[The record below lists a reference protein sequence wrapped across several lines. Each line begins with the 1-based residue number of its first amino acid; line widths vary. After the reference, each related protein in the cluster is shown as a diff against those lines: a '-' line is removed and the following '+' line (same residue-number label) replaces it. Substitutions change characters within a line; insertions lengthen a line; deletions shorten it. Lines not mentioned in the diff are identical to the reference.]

1 MLEKKNKLT
10 IFFGITLGLLTFNKF
25 IVTSNPSFYLGKFN
39 YFQADKI
46 NLFAIF
52 AVVSSL
58 LIIMLLKKTHS
69 QSNLDSLETHKLKLL
84 ILAFITLSFLNP
96 VFLLNIPITL
106 AICKL
111 GTKQLQTVKKI
122 LLYFIILQLTVGAL
136 QVLLA
141 SSLGLQLLGESQV
154 STQIPGSSYINF
166 YGYKILRGY
175 GTFAHPNIFGAY
187 LALCALEYKFLS
199 YFIPVS
205 LSLSA
210 AIANLCSHSKKS
222 LKKLKYWLP
231 LILILILKNPL
242 FNLSSYSQRLQELSA
257 PLSNIGSSS
266 LKPWLDTPTHNIFIE
281 SLQINPIFVVALVL
295 ILYVLYKHD
304 KKLAILMLVL
314 ACFDHY
320 LISSNQGI
328 LLWSLV
334 LIFKKPTAS
343 IEEGRS

>member
-25 IVTSNPSFYLGKFN
+25 IVISNPSFYLGKFN
-39 YFQADKI
+39 YFQAGKI

-52 AVVSSL
+52 ALLSSL
-58 LIIMLLKKTHS
+58 LIISLLKNAQS
-69 QSNLDSLETHKLKLL
+69 QSTLDSLANQGNQRLKLL
-84 ILAFITLSFLNP
+84 VLAFLTLSLLNP
-96 VFLLNIPITL
+96 IFLLNIPITL
-106 AICKL
+106 AVCKL
-111 GTKQLQTVKKI
+111 GTKQLQIVKKI
-122 LLYFIILQLTVGAL
+122 LLYFIILQLVVGAL
-136 QVLLA
+136 QMLLA

-205 LSLSA
+205 LSISA
-210 AIANLCSHSKKS
+210 AVANLASHSKNS

-231 LILILILKNPL
+231 LVLILILKNPL
-242 FNLSSYSQRLQELSA
+242 LNLSSYSQRLQELSA
-257 PLSNIGSSS
+257 PLANLETSS

-281 SLQINPIFVVALVL
+281 SLQTNPIFSVALVL

-304 KKLAILMLVL
+304 KKLAVFMLVL
-314 ACFDHY
+314 GCFDHY
-320 LISSNQGI
+320 LISSNQGV

-343 IEEGRS
+343 I